1 MSPGG
6 QFLMSLDTRCSVCD
20 TGANKPEAALD
31 SLHPSQLGTA
41 DDNIHPK
48 RVTSASSPTAKQ
60 LAEAVH
66 RVPAEFGVNPDG
78 LYDAAAVL
86 DALARN

>member
-1 MSPGG
+1 MH
-6 QFLMSLDTRCSVCD
+6 L
-20 TGANKPEAALD
+20 
-31 SLHPSQLGTA
+31 
-41 DDNIHPK
+41 K